1 MTLTIHNVL
10 EMATGAQNEMTELL
24 PENLG
29 KLMILIDS
37 VDQGNQETHQLW
49 RCILEE
55 LKAKETTE
63 GSSKR
68 LESATENSNEVEQAV
83 TEGIKSLKKSKVASN
98 RLLTVKEG
106 MSSLWQNTLNLRK
119 RVFEIIS

>member
-63 GSSKR
+63 SSSKR

-83 TEGIKSLKKSKVASN
+83 TEGIKSLKRSKVASN